1 MFDSPAASR
10 EVFFNPHLPLAV
22 YREVVAHL
30 RQVPGVLADLLPQSS
45 QTFDYRQS
53 QVGGLWLAYTTTA
66 DRASQRRVQQ
76 ILQYYGDRHGSWRR
90 G

>member
-1 MFDSPAASR
+1 
-10 EVFFNPHLPLAV
+10 
-22 YREVVAHL
+22 
-30 RQVPGVLADLLPQSS
+30 
-45 QTFDYRQS
+45 
-53 QVGGLWLAYTTTA
+53 LAYTTTA